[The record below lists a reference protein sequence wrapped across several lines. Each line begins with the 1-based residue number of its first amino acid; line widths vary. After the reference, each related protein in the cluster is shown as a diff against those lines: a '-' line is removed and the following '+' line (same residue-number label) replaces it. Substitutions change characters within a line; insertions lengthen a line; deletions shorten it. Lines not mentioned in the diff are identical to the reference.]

1 GRLDAPDETDR
12 AIPRPLLTGRH
23 AQIPHARRP
32 ENRAGVRCAG
42 RSHAPAPGRRAVRGR
57 RAVDRAAHGR
67 HGHHPASH
75 HQTSGSAGRRRS
87 RARHSPRPRTLV
99 GTAAFAHRRS
109 APRAGRDRGAMGPGV
124 AATEGLRGAAPIL
137 VGRQRPPRTLIQRI
151 PTDPIPRESGPMG
164 HRRMD
169 RVFVQVCGYCGST
182 LPKLAVLAAS
192 PVVAAEHA
200 FLAVTFGLAF
210 YAQAHARH
218 GLAPGF
224 WNWRIAF
231 FTVAPARPLALLAA
245 RTRHR
250 VGDRR
255 VDLFLYR
262 VVVDKT
268 LGHGPNVRLKVPRR
282 KVRTKCRS
290 ARCTLVERLR
300 SPRGQCWLRNVA
312 RLGREW

>member
-1 GRLDAPDETDR
+1 MRKSRTPVVQKTAPVFAALGDPTRLRLVAALCAGGALSIAQLTAGTAITRQAVTKHLEVLAGAGLVHDIRQGRERLWELQPSRIDE
-12 AIPRPLLTGRH
+12 
-23 AQIPHARRP
+23 ARR
-32 ENRAGVRCAG
+32 ALDVI
-42 RSHAPAPGRRAVRGR
+42 
-57 RAVDRAAHGR
+57 AAQWDQALR
-67 HGHHPASH
+67 
-75 HQTSGSAGRRRS
+75 Q
-87 RARHSPRPRTLV
+87 LK
-99 GTAAFAHRRS
+99 AF
-109 APRAGRDRGAMGPGV
+109 V
-124 AATEGLRGAAPIL
+124 E
-137 VGRQRPPRTLIQRI
+137 RQRPPRTLIQRI

-169 RVFVQVCGYCGST
+169 RVFVQVCGYCGSA

-200 FLAVTFGLAF
+200 FLAVAFGLAF